1 MKTKIDFPY
10 AYLNL
15 MESFRELIPH
25 LKRNELTIPPAL
37 NSDIDPQVTPKQ
49 LKACND
55 IFSTYVKSM
64 KESSVIEQKVTG
76 ILLERFLMD
85 SETFVRNLLEESPK
99 LAGASSSDHGDE

>member
-15 MESFRELIPH
+15 KETFRELTPH
-25 LKRNELTIPPAL
+25 LKRNGLAIPPAL
-37 NSDIDPQVTPKQ
+37 DGDFDLRVTAKQ
-49 LKACND
+49 LRACES

-64 KESSVIEQKVTG
+64 KDSSVIEQRVTG

-85 SETFVRNLLEESPK
+85 SETFVSNLLEEGTK
-99 LAGASSSDHGDE
+99 LAGATSSDHGDE